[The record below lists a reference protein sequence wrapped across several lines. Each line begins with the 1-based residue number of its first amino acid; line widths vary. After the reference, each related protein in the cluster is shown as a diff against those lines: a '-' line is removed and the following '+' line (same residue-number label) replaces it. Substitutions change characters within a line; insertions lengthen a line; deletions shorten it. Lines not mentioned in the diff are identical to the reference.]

1 MFKNA
6 SLQIRFFAAFLFIG
20 LIVFAVAFLGWS
32 TNQELS
38 KYINTLSTN
47 SLPSVIGLWKVNE
60 GQTQIESSERALLN
74 VELTQ
79 IERKAEIARIKRAW
93 EQIDEGYKQYDATD
107 RTNEEAK
114 LYDQIKIKWAEWKKS
129 HEKYLQINQE
139 FERLGILNPT
149 QRLLDL
155 TIQDKKPES
164 PEILAAKKAQG
175 LLDQVIQGKKP
186 ESPEILAAKKAKG
199 LLDQLIQQAQD
210 NRPLFEAA
218 TASLLQDIAYNEQF
232 GLNVA
237 DKGIKQSSSNS
248 FWLIVALAIGPLT
261 AIIFGYYFTNS
272 TIPKIVV
279 VVKVAEK
286 ISTGDLSNSLQMADT
301 QDEIGKLQNAFYQMS
316 KNLKN
321 LIQQVQKSGILITTS
336 TTQIAASG
344 KQLEATMTEQ
354 VASTNEVAATARSIA
369 TNSAQLLKTIDEV
382 EHEFQETAKAT
393 GSSQQEL
400 IHMEQSMTQLA
411 NATTIIS
418 TKLGVINEKANSINS
433 IITTITKVADQTNLL
448 SLNAAIEAEKAGEY
462 GTGFA
467 VVAREIRRLAD
478 QSAVAT
484 LDIENMVKDMQ
495 SAVSTGVME
504 VDKFAQ
510 EVTKGVNDVRHISAK
525 LESIIQRVQNLTPS
539 FQNVSNSMQG
549 QSEGA
554 VQISEAMMQL
564 SEASS
569 QTAQSLRDVNG
580 AISQLNNA
588 AQTLHQEISRFKVDN
603 N

>member
-1 MFKNA
+1 MLKNA
-6 SLQIRFFAAFLFIG
+6 SLQIRFFSAFLFIG
-20 LIVFAVAFLGWS
+20 LIVFAVAWLGWL

-38 KYINTLSTN
+38 KYINILSTN

-60 GQTQIESSERALLN
+60 GQTQIDSSERALLN
-74 VELTQ
+74 VELSQ
-79 IERKAEIARIKRAW
+79 ADRKAEIIRIQNAW
-93 EQIDEGYKQYDATD
+93 DQINEGYKQYDATV
-107 RTNEEAK
+107 RNNEEEK
-114 LYDQIKIKWAEWKKS
+114 LYDQIKAKFAEWKKN

-149 QRLLDL
+149 QRLLEL
-155 TIQDKKPES
+155 TKKDAKLDS
-164 PEILAAKKAQG
+164 PENLTAKKAR
-175 LLDQVIQGKKP
+175 
-186 ESPEILAAKKAKG
+186 S
-199 LLDQLIQQAQD
+199 LLDQLAQQAKD
-210 NRPLFEAA
+210 NRVLVEASRD
-218 TASLLQDIAYNEQF
+218 TIFKDINYNEQI
-232 GLNVA
+232 GLSSA
-237 DKGIKQSSSNS
+237 KRGIQQSSSNS

-261 AIIFGYYFTNS
+261 AIIFGYYFTS
-272 TIPKIVV
+272 TTIPKIVV

-286 ISTGDLSNSLQMADT
+286 ISTGDLSNSLQMADN
-301 QDEIGKLQNAFYQMS
+301 QDEIGKLQNAFYLMS

-321 LIQQVQKSGILITTS
+321 LIQQVQKSGILITSS
-336 TTQIAASG
+336 TTEIAASG

-354 VASTNEVAATARSIA
+354 VASTNEVAATARTIA
-369 TNSAQLLKTIDEV
+369 NTSAQLLKTIDEV

-393 GSSQQEL
+393 GYSQQEL
-400 IHMEQSMTQLA
+400 TNMENSMTQLA

-418 TKLGVINEKANSINS
+418 GKLGVISEKANSINS

-495 SAVSTGVME
+495 AAVSTGVME

-510 EVTKGVNDVRHISAK
+510 EVKKGVNDVRHISTK
-525 LESIIQRVQNLTPS
+525 LESIIQQVQNLTPR
-539 FQNVSNSMQG
+539 FQNVSNGMQG

-564 SEASS
+564 SEVSA
-569 QTAQSLRDVNG
+569 QTSQSLRDVN
-580 AISQLNNA
+580 ASISQLNNA
-588 AQTLHQEISRFKVDN
+588 AQTLHQEISRFKVDSN
-603 N
+603 